1 MPRARAA
8 RKAEAARGAFP
19 GAVHLCAPPI
29 GGRLVILCGAG
40 KPAQADRRIYP
51 GAASVALPAK
61 VIDGQGAKRVKK
73 SAPPG
78 KEQSAPPRRRRGTE
92 IRRSVVPENEDFRGH
107 NPRKRGRTARCRAR
121 SARA

>member
-51 GAASVALPAK
+51 GAASTALPAK
-61 VIDGQGAKRVKK
+61 VIDGQGADRAKQN
-73 SAPPG
+73 APPG
-78 KEQSAPPRRRRGTE
+78 KELSAPR
-92 IRRSVVPENEDFRGH
+92 VDV
-107 NPRKRGRTARCRAR
+107 
-121 SARA
+121 

>member
-51 GAASVALPAK
+51 GAASIALPAK
-61 VIDGQGAKRVKK
+61 VIDGRSRTGEEKRPARQGAER
-73 SAPPG
+73 AP
-78 KEQSAPPRRRRGTE
+78 ALT
-92 IRRSVVPENEDFRGH
+92 
-107 NPRKRGRTARCRAR
+107 CRDLPL
-121 SARA
+121 SSP